1 MPDTIQVNEQD
12 RIIGELRFTD
22 EWAGTRVERTDS
34 QYGND
39 RVYAIDGLG
48 EYTSVTSSLNVISK
62 PQLLDWR
69 KNRALDKVQLLLRNP
84 QAKANYQKL
93 ADEKND
99 RARKHKNNT
108 WTSMMVED
116 AKKAP
121 AEIME
126 QTREFGN
133 YAHSLVEHMVLAENN
148 DRILNRE
155 RDRPPESFIIGP
167 EYAHIAEGFQAWQR
181 DNALTVVATE
191 LMVWHSFHEY
201 AGTIDLV
208 VRDHAG
214 DLGIIDLKTGGIYN
228 EAAMQLAAYAKA
240 LAHLTG
246 EKVEQAWALQLP
258 RERSD
263 TDTNEEFYQF
273 YKLEDLP
280 HWFDGFKAAKELA
293 PYSQEEAWPQMQ
305 TSSRH

>member
-48 EYTSVTSSLNVISK
+48 EYSSVTSSLNVISK

-126 QTREFGN
+126 QTRKFGN
-133 YAHSLVEHMVLAENN
+133 ESHDLIERVLLSGINTPAA
-148 DRILNRE
+148 DAADDVHI
-155 RDRPPESFIIGP
+155 DPA
-167 EYAHIAEGFQAWQR
+167 YAHIYEGFTAWQR

-208 VRDHAG
+208 VRDQAG

-246 EKVEQAWALQLP
+246 EKVEQAWVLQLP

-263 TDTNEEFYQF
+263 TDANEELYQF
-273 YKLEDLP
+273 YKLDDLP
-280 HWFDGFKAAKELA
+280 HWFDGFKSAKELA

>member
-1 MPDTIQVNEQD
+1 MPNAIQVNEQD

-69 KNRALDKVQLLLRNP
+69 KNRALDKVQLLLRDP
-84 QAKANYQKL
+84 KAHINYQTL
-93 ADEKND
+93 ADEKNA

-121 AEIME
+121 GEIME
-126 QTREFGN
+126 QTREFSN
-133 YAHSLVEHMVLAENN
+133 QAHQLIEDWLMYHYRH
-148 DRILNRE
+148 DRSPDTTVPIQ
-155 RDRPPESFIIGP
+155 
-167 EYAHIAEGFQAWQR
+167 YAHIMEGFQMWMR

-208 VRDHAG
+208 VRDQAG

-240 LAHLTG
+240 LRHLTD
-246 EKVEQAWALQLP
+246 EKVEQAWVLQLP

-273 YKLEDLP
+273 YKLDKLP

>member
-34 QYGND
+34 KYGND

-48 EYTSVTSSLNVISK
+48 EYTSVTSSLNVINK
-62 PQLLDWR
+62 PKLVDWR
-69 KNRALDKVQLLLRNP
+69 KNRTLDKVELLLSQP
-84 QAKANYQKL
+84 AQIAKYKAV
-93 ADEKND
+93 ADEKNA
-99 RARKHKNNT
+99 RAKKHNANNPKVRWNDSHT
-108 WTSMMVED
+108 WHSFMRED

-121 AEIME
+121 GEIME
-126 QTREFGN
+126 ASRMFGN
-133 YAHSLVEHMVLAENN
+133 ESHELIELALLSG
-148 DRILNRE
+148 DIQV
-155 RDRPPESFIIGP
+155 DPA
-167 EYAHIAEGFQAWQR
+167 YAHIYEGFTAWQR
-181 DNALTVVATE
+181 DTGLAVVATE